1 MKKLLSL
8 LMALLMVFAL
18 VGCSGG
24 NGGGEGE
31 PQSDVIQADV
41 VLITDAKSVDDKG
54 FNQYSWEGVVQYSE
68 ETGVTRNYYM
78 PTEQTTEQYMAQIAT
93 AVKGGAKVIVCPG
106 YLFQAAVYDAQD
118 LYPDVKFICIDFAPT
133 TEDYSDSKV
142 GPNSVAVLFEEEE
155 SGFLAGYAAVKE
167 GFRSLGFDGAMAV
180 PAVKNFGYGY
190 LAGAD
195 YAAKELGLAKGD
207 VTIKYSYTGQFAE
220 LPEFVTADQAW
231 YTDGTEVIFGCGS
244 PRNAFEAADKFNAT
258 SDHTVWAIGVDT
270 DCSDQSEY
278 VITSAMKN
286 LAPVVHALVKSAY
299 EGSFPEGG
307 KTNYYNIK
315 DDASALPMASSK
327 FQNFTEADYEAIV
340 TKLKTDEAFRTSLP
354 TGYSNGEANDY
365 PNCKDFAPTLELV
378 TVDIVK
384 DSAD

>member
-8 LMALLMVFAL
+8 LLALMMVFAL
-18 VGCSGG
+18 AGCKKGG
-24 NGGGEGE
+24 NNGGGGD
-31 PQSDVIQADV
+31 DVIQADV
-41 VLITDAKSVDDKG
+41 VLVTDAKSVDDKG
-54 FNQYSWEGVVQYSE
+54 FNQYSWEGVVQYAD
-68 ETGVTRNYYM
+68 ETGVSINYYM
-78 PTEQTTEQYMAQIAT
+78 PTEQTTEQYLAQMAT

-106 YLFQAAVYDAQD
+106 YLFQAAVYEAQE

-142 GPNSVAVLFEEEE
+142 GDNTVAVLFEEEE

-167 GFRSLGFDGAMAV
+167 GFRKLGFDGAMAV

-190 LAGAD
+190 LAGAE
-195 YAAKELGLAKGD
+195 YAANELGLEPGE
-207 VTIKYSYTGQFAE
+207 VTVKYSYTGQFAE

-231 YTDGTEVIFGCGS
+231 YTEGTEVIFGYGS

-270 DCSDQSEY
+270 DCSDQSQY
-278 VITSAMKN
+278 VVTSAMKN
-286 LAPVVHALVKSAY
+286 LAPVVHTLVKSAM
-299 EGSFPEGG
+299 ETDFPEGG
-307 KTNYYNIK
+307 HTNYYNIK

-327 FQNFTEADYEAIV
+327 FQNFSQQDYDNIV
-340 TKLKTDEAFRTSLP
+340 ALLKTDEAFRTSLP

-365 PNCKDFAPTLELV
+365 PHCRDFAATLKLV
-378 TVDIVK
+378 VVDIVK
-384 DSAD
+384 DDDQ